1 MARKRINEAV
11 FRSWDEVDN
20 ALHIVADAENELAK
34 IEAEMNQTICTA
46 KEQADAAAAPHK
58 EEIKKQEELIR
69 EYVTEHKSE
78 LSGKSRKMTFGVVG
92 FRLSTKLKLPKALDG
107 VIAALKRN
115 CMQDCITIKET
126 VNKDILKTYN
136 EKEILSVG
144 GTLVKEDTFYY
155 EIARVEMQPAK

>member
-1 MARKRINEAV
+1 MARKKVNETV

-46 KEQADAAAAPHK
+46 KEQADAAAAEHR
-58 EEIKKQEELIR
+58 EAIKKQEALIR
-69 EYVTEHKSE
+69 EYVTEHKEE
-78 LSGKSRKMTFGVVG
+78 LSGKSREMTFGKVG
-92 FRLSTKLKLPKALDG
+92 FRLSTKLKLPKVLDG

-115 CMQDCITIKET
+115 CMQDCIVTRET

-136 EKEILSVG
+136 EDEILSVG
-144 GTLVKEDTFYY
+144 GTLVKEDTFWY
-155 EIARVEMQPAK
+155 ETARVDMQPAK